1 MTSARGR
8 RPLDANPS
16 KTEQMLMILGSDP
29 VDKEATNGPPL
40 RSEANNV
47 SITDGP
53 LNSIKTQAIH
63 SPPASCPL
71 DPLPSQATGVF
82 PLKSDSS
89 VKIVEAQQQVR
100 NEATL
105 QTGCPAA
112 HHSCISSASTKPG
125 PPVDHPPCPMES
137 HTAST
142 NYRMVTTGDGHD
154 QPRTDA
160 ETLQS
165 TIWFPTY
172 RSLNPNPQNPQ
183 SKWPVSKQ
191 VHSKKRFSRNIV

>member
-53 LNSIKTQAIH
+53 LNSIKTQAIN

-71 DPLPSQATGVF
+71 DPLPSQASQATGVF

-154 QPRTDA
+154 QPRTGA
-160 ETLQS
+160 ETLQ
-165 TIWFPTY
+165 Y
-172 RSLNPNPQNPQ
+172 GSLHTNP
-183 SKWPVSKQ
+183 
-191 VHSKKRFSRNIV
+191 